1 MGWNYSGPAGAEVEE
16 IDKSYYKPLVE
27 FGDEY
32 RDEVR
37 KLCLKALELDE
48 ACYPAYAALGYLDHF
63 EENWEGM
70 MEHYLKTIELCD
82 RPLDSD
88 LLMETIFIGLYE
100 ESSVKPLVWPYIV
113 TLWEKIHE
121 KQPRFKS
128 LRSICIACRFS
139 GDPRVAYGALDDWQ
153 REHPEDSTKLA
164 KLALKNLKDP
174 RKAADILG
182 TRIADDPSDRKAER
196 YLRKVERRLG

>member
-1 MGWNYSGPAGAEVEE
+1 MGWNYSGPAEAEVEE

-27 FGDEY
+27 FGEEY
-32 RDEVR
+32 REEVR
-37 KLCLKALELDE
+37 KLCREALELDE
-48 ACYPAYAALGYLDHF
+48 ACYPAHAALGYFNHF

-88 LLMETIFIGLYE
+88 LLMETIFVGLYE

-113 TLWEKIHE
+113 TLWEKIQE

-139 GDPRVAYGALDDWQ
+139 GDPRIAHEALDDWQ

-174 RKAADILG
+174 RKAADILE

-196 YLRKVERRLG
+196 FLKRVNKRLN